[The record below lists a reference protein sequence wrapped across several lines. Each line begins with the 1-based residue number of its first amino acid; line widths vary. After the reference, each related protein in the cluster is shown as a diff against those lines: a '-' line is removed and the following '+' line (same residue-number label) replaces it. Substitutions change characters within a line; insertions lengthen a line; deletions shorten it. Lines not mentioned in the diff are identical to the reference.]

1 MKFIKKILIVFSFY
15 LSIYTN
21 VASFENKVLFKINN
35 EIITSVDLLHEIEYI
50 KILNPSLENLEKEK
64 IFEIAKNS
72 LIREK
77 IKKNELLKYFK
88 VLDVEQKYFSI
99 LLKEFIKRLNLKSEN
114 ELNKFILSRGIEIE
128 VVNQKIKNEILWN
141 QLIVNKF
148 TKDLKINK
156 EKIKN
161 DVLKNNK
168 QKEFLLSEIVFNL
181 DNEKLNDKF
190 NIIKKEILKNGF
202 ESAALMYSISSTANN
217 GGKLGW
223 IKSNSLN
230 EKIKNEITKTK
241 IKDFTKPLVIPGG
254 FLILFVE
261 EQKETNVIIDVN
273 KEIEIISREIA
284 NKQLNQFANIYFNK
298 IKKEVLINE
307 F

>member
-50 KILNPSLENLEKEK
+50 KILNPSLKNLEKEK

-77 IKKNELLKYFK
+77 IKKNELLKYFE

-181 DNEKLNDKF
+181 DNEKLDDKF

-202 ESAALMYSISSTANN
+202 ENAALMYSISSTANN

-241 IKDFTKPLVIPGG
+241 IKEFTKPLVIPGG

-261 EQKETNVIIDVN
+261 EQKETNVIIDVD